1 MILLSLG
8 VLYLRQ
14 LIRHPFGSGPSDFR
28 VFVGGQGRCGQE
40 GADSSGLESEE
51 KLGLDTGV
59 CWKPW
64 GSVIFLEGMQTPS
77 WKVTLDR
84 FMWGLGNMGS
94 FPGDSDGKESA
105 CNSGNLG
112 SIPESGRSPGEGN
125 GNPLRYFCLENSLD
139 RGACWATDH
148 GVAESQPHD
157 WVTNTFITWGT
168 WVRKE

>member
-157 WVTNTFITWGT
+157 
-168 WVRKE
+168 